1 MASVVNRALIEKPLL
16 RRGSTGPL
24 VKRVQQVL
32 RDAKLYSGAIDSAFG
47 ALTEQAVIKV
57 QVAVH
62 LAQTG
67 IIDPETWS
75 ALVERATMLTV

>member
-1 MASVVNRALIEKPLL
+1 MLCNRDLIEKPLL

-32 RDAKLYSGAIDSAFG
+32 RDAKLYQGAIDSVFG
-47 ALTEQAVIKV
+47 ALTEQAVMKI
-57 QVAVH
+57 QAAAQ

-75 ALVERATMLTV
+75 ALVDRATMLTV